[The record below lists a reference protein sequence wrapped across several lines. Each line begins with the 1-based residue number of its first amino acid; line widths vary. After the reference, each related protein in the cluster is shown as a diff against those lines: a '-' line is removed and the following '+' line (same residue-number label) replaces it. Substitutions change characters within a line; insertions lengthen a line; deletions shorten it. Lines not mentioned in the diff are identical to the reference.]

1 MATYFEDL
9 TKAFD
14 TALVTFGM
22 DNDIKVALENIDA
35 PTSTDIPYLA
45 SYMLLSDTE
54 QADLFWTE
62 QRSGVYQVDINV
74 GSALGSAP
82 LNRLADKL
90 NAAFAAG
97 DCFSRNEIC
106 AEVQSVSLG
115 PPIVENGW
123 AKRPLSINFIAFT
136 ARIR

>member
-35 PTSTDIPYLA
+35 PTSTDLPYLA

-123 AKRPLSINFIAFT
+123 AKRPLSINFIAIT